1 MEKIAIVIT
10 AYNRADALRKLFESL
25 DSIHTDVSLPLII
38 SIDNHGTNDVIDV
51 CNNYQWNF
59 GPKEVIVHNEKLGL
73 KNHFIWAGD
82 QTNRFENVLFL
93 EDDLSVSPEIICF
106 ALQSIRFYKDDDS
119 VAGISCYNPIYHL
132 SHLRFC
138 QTHDGY
144 DNYFLQHP
152 YWGNIWFRD
161 KWLKF
166 KQYLETYT
174 ERLELLPIS
183 AQNWNRSFKK
193 VFMQY
198 LVETNRTIVI
208 PRISLVTN
216 NGIGGGE
223 HNKVV
228 DPRYHVEYLLRMSR
242 SFHFSRLDNSL
253 SRYDAFEEIDPEIL
267 KGFNEELRDYD
278 FEVDF
283 TGNKGKFTKPYVLTS
298 RKVKSSVMSFSGH
311 LKPSECGVMFNISGD
326 NLFLAKKEDVFI
338 DSEKELLLVDFEK
351 NTINTNPI
359 ILFKVFLKS
368 MIASIKARL

>member
-1 MEKIAIVIT
+1 MENLAIVIT
-10 AYNRADALRKLFESL
+10 AYNRADALRKLFKSL
-25 DSIHTDVSLPLII
+25 DSIHTEVSLPLII
-38 SIDNHGTNDVIDV
+38 SIDNHGTNEVIDV
-51 CNNYQWNF
+51 CNNYQWKF
-59 GPKEVIVHNEKLGL
+59 GPKEVIVHNERLGL

-93 EDDLSVSPEIICF
+93 EDDLSVSPEIISF
-106 ALQSIRFYKDDDS
+106 ALQSISFYKDDDRI
-119 VAGISCYNPIYHL
+119 AGISCYNPIYNL
-132 SHLRFC
+132 SHLRFY
-138 QTHDGY
+138 QTQDGF

-161 KWLKF
+161 KWAKF
-166 KQYLETYT
+166 KHYLETYT
-174 ERLELLPIS
+174 EKLELLPIS

-193 VFMQY
+193 IFIQY

-208 PRISLVTN
+208 PRVSLVTN

-228 DPRYHVEYLLRMSR
+228 DPRFHVEHLLKMSR
-242 SFHFSRLDNSL
+242 NFHFSRLENSL
-253 SRYDAFEEIDPEIL
+253 SRYNAFEEIDPDIL
-267 KGFNEELRDYD
+267 KSFNEVLREYD

-283 TGNKGKFTKPYVLTS
+283 TGNKGKFTKPYVLTA

-311 LKPSECGVMFNISGD
+311 LKPTECGVMLNVLGD
-326 NLFLAKKEDVFI
+326 NLFLAKAEDVCKE
-338 DSEKELLLVDFEK
+338 SEIELYLFDFEK
-351 NTINTNPI
+351 NTINSNPK